1 VSKLWAMCRERVHR
15 EGGGVS
21 SDAHRMW
28 LACSKEAAD
37 DDCLRCGNH
46 GNACLHVLQVQ
57 RHMEPSV
64 VFSFFSYQEKRNP
77 YSDEEQKGNSHES
90 MVPIAILIIMNEY
103 TY

>member
-1 VSKLWAMCRERVHR
+1 
-15 EGGGVS
+15 
-21 SDAHRMW
+21 
-28 LACSKEAAD
+28 
-37 DDCLRCGNH
+37 
-46 GNACLHVLQVQ
+46 VQ

-90 MVPIAILIIMNEY
+90 MVPTILIIMNEY